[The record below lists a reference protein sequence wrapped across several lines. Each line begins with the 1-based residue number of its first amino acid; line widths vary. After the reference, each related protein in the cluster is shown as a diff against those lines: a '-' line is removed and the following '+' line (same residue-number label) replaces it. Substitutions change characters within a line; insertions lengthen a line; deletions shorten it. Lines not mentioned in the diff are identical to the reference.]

1 MIRLAGLY
9 DAPKLKE
16 LLIQLLVHHQEFS
29 SIYEVD
35 LTHQNDVEQFFVDIL
50 AQQNIYVYVAEIEH
64 ILVGFI
70 ICSKYKRPNYFALKS
85 KGRIDSLYVDSN
97 FRGQNLASQLVEKAL
112 EDLKE
117 ETYIELEFTAKNQLA
132 NDFWLSKG
140 FEILNHQCIL
150 QK

>member
-1 MIRLAGLY
+1 M
-9 DAPKLKE
+9 
-16 LLIQLLVHHQEFS
+16 
-29 SIYEVD
+29 
-35 LTHQNDVEQFFVDIL
+35 
-50 AQQNIYVYVAEIEH
+50 
-64 ILVGFI
+64 
-70 ICSKYKRPNYFALKS
+70 
-85 KGRIDSLYVDSN
+85 
-97 FRGQNLASQLVEKAL
+97 AL